1 MAVGWGRS
9 EWGSGP
15 WGEPAVTLVN
25 VTGLAATSALG
36 TVTTDAEA
44 NVAVTGQ
51 SATGAVS
58 GVGVNGNAV
67 AVLPSIV
74 SSVGT
79 PSVLTNA
86 DANVTPTGQEATSA
100 VGTVTVTGIAN
111 VDITGQEATASV
123 GSVTVI
129 AKADVDVT
137 GQEAIGAVGTVAIIG
152 LANVT
157 PTGQEGTSAVGTVT
171 IDAKANVNIT
181 GVDATSAVGSVTVDA
196 EANVTPTGQEA
207 TGAVSGVG
215 VNAQA
220 VAVLPSI
227 VSNVGTPTVLT
238 NADANVFPTGLSA
251 SASLPSTTNEWT
263 ANNGAAISTAQSKF
277 GGASLLLDGVNDNVI
292 SNTVY
297 DFQSTA
303 FTIEFWARPANV
315 TQDEV
320 LLDTRDSISNTS
332 IYFRQAGTTLLIGR
346 GTVTLLTVNN
356 VFSANTWVSLAVT
369 RGNPF
374 TNTYTVFVD
383 GNNEGDILLGAFPT
397 ASDIHIG
404 SDFNNTNNWSGYI
417 DEIRLSNVDRYGGT
431 SYTPATSE
439 FSLDANTLSLLH
451 LDGTNG
457 STSIID
463 EVVNEPLVVTGTA
476 NIFPTGVA
484 ATGSVGSVTFIALAN
499 VYPIGVSGT
508 GQVGSIT
515 PNAAANI
522 YPNGVSAT
530 GQVGKLLIW
539 SRIDESQT
547 PNYTTITDTQ
557 SSSFSEIDDTQIP
570 TWEEVA

>member
-1 MAVGWGRS
+1 MAFLNGWGRGTWGEL
-9 EWGSGP
+9 EWGEGSIP
-15 WGEPAVTLVN
+15 VTL
-25 VTGLAATSALG
+25 TGLSATSALTAPG
-36 TVTTDAEA
+36 VNGQA
-44 NVAVTGQ
+44 VAAVAGIT
-51 SATGAVS
+51 ATLGAVS
-58 GVGVNGNAV
+58 VT
-67 AVLPSIV
+67 I
-74 SSVGT
+74 
-79 PSVLTNA
+79 NA
-86 DANVTPTGQEATSA
+86 DANATPA
-100 VGTVTVTGIAN
+100 
-111 VDITGQEATASV
+111 
-123 GSVTVI
+123 
-129 AKADVDVT
+129 
-137 GQEAIGAVGTVAIIG
+137 G
-152 LANVT
+152 LAV
-157 PTGQEGTSAVGTVT
+157 SATLPP
-171 IDAKANVNIT
+171 
-181 GVDATSAVGSVTVDA
+181 SA
-196 EANVTPTGQEA
+196 
-207 TGAVSGVG
+207 
-215 VNAQA
+215 
-220 VAVLPSI
+220 
-227 VSNVGTPTVLT
+227 
-238 NADANVFPTGLSA
+238 
-251 SASLPSTTNEWT
+251 NEWT

-292 SNTVY
+292 SNNTY

-303 FTIEFWARPANV
+303 FTVEFWARPANA

-320 LLDTRDSISNTS
+320 LLDTRDSTSNPS
-332 IYFRQAGTTLLIGR
+332 IYFRQAGTTLLVGR